1 MYIKSCKNHLFLFS
15 DPLQCFFPETNPAV
29 RSSFSISNFYP
40 NLSSSYCAEICHKV
54 GSCAGVM
61 HHGVCRI
68 LANVNPSSPQNA
80 QKNTLYLDSKY
91 CMRSINLRRVPT
103 QQLSIKVKFFS

>member
-29 RSSFSISNFYP
+29 RSSFSISSSYP
-40 NLSSSYCAEICHKV
+40 SVNSYYCAEKCHEV

-61 HHGVCRI
+61 HHGICNI
-68 LANVNPSSPQNA
+68 LANVNPSSPQNTRD
-80 QKNTLYLDSKY
+80 TLYLDSKY
-91 CMRSINLRRVPT
+91 YMRSINLRRVPT